1 MYDPP
6 EHLKERFDYLV
17 RKIKFALDN
26 DHKEMYNGYSVLLR
40 EEFKNY
46 TIKCPK

>member
-26 DHKEMYNGYSVLLR
+26 GWIEMYNGYSILLR
-40 EEFKNY
+40 EEFKEY
-46 TIKCPK
+46 TMKVKK